1 MRKATE
7 MKKLGSIIF
16 TFVFACVLTAIGAG
30 FSFADETP
38 DRAPL
43 RVLFP
48 QVEGFSMT
56 DEDGSHRGL
65 VVDYLNEIA
74 KYTGWEYEYVT
85 VSDDF
90 ALSNFTSGE
99 YDLLGGTYYVAEA
112 ASRIAYPEYS
122 CGPSKSVLFSRWDDG
137 SIRGYDYTDLNGK
150 TIAVSARAAENVR
163 RLEGFLATEN
173 IDCTIKKYTS
183 DQFVD
188 GSLKHLLD
196 SGQVDLLLG
205 NAVDNTGAYRPV
217 VILDGQPHYLVTT
230 VGNQDVLDGLNWA
243 LEHIMEA
250 NPNFAEEA
258 YARNFPDADINM
270 YRINHQ
276 ERLYVEK
283 KKSIT
288 VALPCDYSPLSA
300 GGNSEEG
307 RADGV
312 VYRFLDRIEAFSGLN
327 VDCLYVESHGAAL
340 DALRGGQADMLGF
353 FLGDEDDAAQAGLA
367 LSSSYATFSNL
378 VARNKLVAYPSEDL
392 RYVAL
397 EGTQIPDDVPTGDVR
412 YVKSEREALNMVDKG
427 QVDVVF
433 GLSVQIEGAMQQGA
447 YSNVV
452 PVSLTGSATDI
463 CFALPR
469 PADPDLLTIVNKSL
483 NSMSVNAKAAAVEEN
498 RITAGYGTLTLVDY
512 LSANPMLVAGL
523 AAVTVLL
530 ILAIAV
536 GVTRSRVRA
545 ADMRVEAERVAAEG
559 RAKSEFLSRMSHEI
573 RTPMNAVVGITDVLD
588 MQKDDPEALRKNIAR
603 LRASSDYLLSLLN
616 DVLDTSRVENGMMD
630 IAYEPFSLTEN
641 VAELQ
646 DMMQAQADARIIDLQ
661 VVTKVSHEGVVGDS
675 LRLKQVLSNLLS
687 NAIKF
692 TPEGGVVRLVV
703 EETGFDG
710 ERATF
715 FFGVADS
722 GVGIPPED
730 QRRIFN
736 AFAQVGS
743 AASKS
748 QGTGLGL
755 PLCQSLVRLMGGE
768 LQVRSE
774 LGSGSEFSFSLV
786 FAMGTPEPRRD
797 RSVDR
802 ELFKGFHILL
812 VEDGSVN
819 AAITTNVLEL
829 HGARVTWA
837 IDGRQAVDLFAASR
851 LGEFDAVLMDMRM
864 PVMDGVEATRAIRLL
879 PRSDAREIP
888 IVAMTANAFK
898 ESEDAARDAGMNE
911 FVTKPLDID
920 EVFDVLGR
928 LLKR

>member
-1 MRKATE
+1 M
-7 MKKLGSIIF
+7 
-16 TFVFACVLTAIGAG
+16 GAG
-30 FSFADETP
+30 LAFADESP

-99 YDLLGGTYYVAEA
+99 YDLLGGTYYVAAA

-137 SIRGYDYTDLNGK
+137 SIRGYDYADLNGK
-150 TIAVSARAAENVR
+150 TIAVSARATENVR

-173 IDCTIKKYTS
+173 IDCTIKKYTI
-183 DQFVD
+183 DEFVD
-188 GSLKHLLD
+188 GSLEYLLD
-196 SGQVDLLLG
+196 SGEVDLLLG
-205 NAVDNTGAYRPV
+205 NAVDNTGAYRPAA
-217 VILDGQPHYLVTT
+217 IFDGQPHYLVTT
-230 VGNQDVLDGLNWA
+230 PENQDVLDGLNWA

-270 YRINHQ
+270 YRVNHQ

-288 VALPCDYSPLSA
+288 VALPCDYSPLSV
-300 GGNSEEG
+300 GGNSEDG
-307 RADGV
+307 RVGGV

-327 VDCLYVESHGAAL
+327 VDCLYVESYSAAL
-340 DALRGGQADMLGF
+340 DALRSGQVDMLGF

-378 VARNKLVAYPSEDL
+378 VARNKLVAYPSENL

-397 EGTQIPDDVPTGDVR
+397 EGTQIPSDVPTGDVR
-412 YVKSEREALNMVDKG
+412 YVKSEHEALNMVDKG
-427 QVDVVF
+427 QADVVF
-433 GLSVQIEGAMQQGA
+433 GLSVQIEGAMQQGV

-483 NSMSVNAKAAAVEEN
+483 NSMSVNEKAAAVEEN

-722 GVGIPPED
+722 GVGISPED

>member
-1 MRKATE
+1 
-7 MKKLGSIIF
+7 MKKLGSFILACA
-16 TFVFACVLTAIGAG
+16 FACVLTAMGTGLA
-30 FSFADETP
+30 FADESS

-48 QVEGFSMT
+48 QTEGFSMT
-56 DEDGSHRGL
+56 DEDGTHHGL

-74 KYTGWEYEYVT
+74 KYTGWEYEYVP
-85 VSDDF
+85 VSGDSSLDSF
-90 ALSNFTSGE
+90 LSGE
-99 YDLLGGTYYVAEA
+99 YDLLGGTYYVAA
-112 ASRIAYPEYS
+112 ATSKIAYPEYS
-122 CGPSKSVLFSRWDDG
+122 CGPSKSVLFSRWDDE
-137 SIRGYDYTDLNGK
+137 SIRGYEYADLNGK
-150 TIAVSARAAENVR
+150 TIAVAARAAENLR

-173 IDCTIKKYTS
+173 IDCTIEKYTS

-188 GSLKHLLD
+188 GSLRYLLD
-196 SGQVDLLLG
+196 SGEVDLLLG
-205 NAVDNTGAYRPV
+205 SAVENTGAYRPAV
-217 VILDGQPHYLVTT
+217 VFDGQPHYLVTT
-230 VGNQDVLDGLNWA
+230 AGNQEVLDGLNWA

-250 NPNFAEEA
+250 NPSFAEEA
-258 YARNFPDADINM
+258 YVRNFPDADINM
-270 YRINHQ
+270 YHVNHQ
-276 ERLYVEK
+276 ERRYVEN

-288 VALPCDYSPLSA
+288 VALPRDYSPLSIGDGS
-300 GGNSEEG
+300 GGE
-307 RADGV
+307 RMDGV
-312 VYRFLDRIEAFSGLN
+312 ACRFLDRVEAFSGLN
-327 VDCLYVESHGAAL
+327 VDCLYVESYAAAL
-340 DALRGGQADMLGF
+340 DAVRSGEADMLGF
-353 FLGDEDDAAQAGLA
+353 FLGGEDDAIEAGLA
-367 LSSSYATFSNL
+367 LSSPYATLSNL
-378 VARNKLVAYPSEDL
+378 IARNKLVSYPSEDL

-397 EGTQIPDDVPTGDVR
+397 EGTQVPDDVPAEDVL
-412 YVKSEREALNMVDKG
+412 YVRTEHEALNMVDKG
-427 QVDVVF
+427 RADVVF
-433 GLSVQIEGAMQQGA
+433 GLSAQIEGALQQGA

-452 PVSLTGSATDI
+452 PVSLTNSVTDI

-469 PADPDLLTIVNKSL
+469 PADPDLLTVVNKSL
-483 NSMSVNAKAAAVEEN
+483 NSMPVDEKTAAIEEH
-498 RITAGYGTLTLVDY
+498 RIAAGYGTLTLIDY
-512 LSANPMLVAGL
+512 LNANPMLVAGL
-523 AAVTVLL
+523 AATAVLL
-530 ILAIAV
+530 ILIVAV
-536 GVTRSRVRA
+536 AVTRSRLRA

-573 RTPMNAVVGITDVLD
+573 RPPMNAVVGITDVLD
-588 MQKDDPEALRKNIAR
+588 RQKDDPEALRKNIAR
-603 LRASSDYLLSLLN
+603 LRASSDYLLGLLN
-616 DVLDTSRVENGMMD
+616 DVLDTSRVESGMMD
-630 IAYEPFSLTEN
+630 IAHEPFSLAEV

-646 DMMQAQADARIIDLQ
+646 DMMQAQADARAVDLQ
-661 VVTKVSHEGVVGDS
+661 VMTEISHEGVMGDS

-692 TPEGGVVRLVV
+692 TPAGGVVRLIVK
-703 EETGFDG
+703 ETDFDG
-710 ERATF
+710 ERVTL
-715 FFGVADS
+715 FFGVGDN
-722 GVGIPPED
+722 GVGIAPED
-730 QRRIFN
+730 QKRIFE
-736 AFAQVGS
+736 AFTQVGS
-743 AASKS
+743 TAAKS

-786 FAMGTPEPRRD
+786 FAIGTPESRRD

-837 IDGRQAVDLFAASR
+837 IDGQQAVDQFAESR

-898 ESEDAARDAGMNE
+898 ESADAAHDAGMNE

-920 EVFDVLGR
+920 ELFDVLDR